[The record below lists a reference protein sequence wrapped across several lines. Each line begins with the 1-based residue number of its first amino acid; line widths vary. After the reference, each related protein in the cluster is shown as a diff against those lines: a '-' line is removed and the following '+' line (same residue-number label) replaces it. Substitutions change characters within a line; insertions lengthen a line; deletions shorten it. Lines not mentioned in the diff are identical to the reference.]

1 MHNEY
6 FREVGIK
13 SNVRGYFLDHLIKGE
28 EGGTLVYHDF
38 IVKVIPDAIISMD
51 PFLSSLM
58 GLFPFRSCLLIMEPL
73 SCYNWHTDP
82 TRGAGVNMLVS
93 AEGDP
98 CLFKGEALSGNA
110 DKITVLD
117 YKPDTYY
124 VLNTQNDHM
133 VVNARSIPRLT
144 FSLEFFKDRNNKIL
158 SYSEINQGI
167 YEIESS
173 LMVSSRTPEKLTSVR
188 NQIC

>member
-6 FREVGIK
+6 FREVGTK
-13 SNVRGYFLDHLIKGE
+13 SNIRKSLISHLIE
-28 EGGTLVYHDF
+28 DLDGGTLVYHDF
-38 IVKVIPDAIISMD
+38 IVKVIPDQIISTD
-51 PFLSSLM
+51 PFLSLLM
-58 GLFPFRSCLLIMEPL
+58 GQFPFRSCLLIMDPL

-93 AEGDP
+93 PEGDP

-133 VVNARSIPRLT
+133 VVNARNIPRLT
-144 FSLEFFKDRNNKIL
+144 FSLEFFKDKDNQIL
-158 SYSEINQGI
+158 SYSQINQGI
-167 YEIESS
+167 DEIEKY
-173 LMVSSRTPEKLTSVR
+173 LVR
-188 NQIC
+188 LS